1 MNLIKTIL
9 QKTSICVYNEKYK
22 KFQFFSSF
30 SYCHEGQNREE
41 VERREN
47 KKFISLC
54 IVSKTHEIERLLG
67 GCILNSSCFEIS
79 TQKI

>member
-1 MNLIKTIL
+1 MRSIKNFNFFHPFHIAM
-9 QKTSICVYNEKYK
+9 KDKIGRKFKGEEKMK
-22 KFQFFSSF
+22 
-30 SYCHEGQNREE
+30 N
-41 VERREN
+41 
-47 KKFISLC
+47 ISLC